1 MVIEHSCGNTL
12 TNIYK
17 GLLTIF
23 MDYVLLVIGLALITF
38 CADML
43 TRGCVGM
50 AARFNVPEFIIGL
63 TVMAV
68 GTSMPELTVSM
79 MSALKGSSSMAIG
92 NVTGSNLFNTLII
105 LGICAMIKP
114 IEISKENVRRDIPIC
129 VGVSL
134 LLWIATADRLLGI
147 SAVDTINRVEGIILL
162 MLYVATI
169 IFSIRSSKKTQTEE
183 SNEPQMGWVKII
195 GFIIIGLVGLI
206 YGGNICLDSATAIAR
221 AWGVSESIIAI
232 TIVAAGTSLPEL
244 ASSLSAII
252 SKKPSLALGNI
263 LGSNVANIL
272 LILGASSSIKPLTM
286 GDITHLDLGMVVGS
300 AAMLLLSALVMGK
313 RRITRVEGLLFFL
326 VYVAY
331 VVVLMK

>member
-1 MVIEHSCGNTL
+1 
-12 TNIYK
+12 
-17 GLLTIF
+17 
-23 MDYVLLVIGLALITF
+23 
-38 CADML
+38 
-43 TRGCVGM
+43 M
-50 AARFNVPEFIIGL
+50 AARFRVPEFIIGL

-92 NVTGSNLFNTLII
+92 NVTGSNIFNTLVI

-114 IEISKENVRRDIPIC
+114 VIISKENVRRDIPIC
-129 VGVSL
+129 IGVSL
-134 LLWIATADRLLGI
+134 LLWIATADRLFGI
-147 SAVDTINRVEGIILL
+147 SDVDTINRVEGIILL

-169 IFSIRSSKKTQTEE
+169 IYSIRSSKGAEDKGT
-183 SNEPQMGWVKII
+183 SEPQMGWVKIF
-195 GFIIIGLVGLI
+195 GFIIIGLAGLI
-206 YGGNICLDSATAIAR
+206 FGGNLCLDSATAIAR

-263 LGSNVANIL
+263 LGSNIANIL
-272 LILGASSSIKPLTM
+272 LILGASASIKPLTM
-286 GDITHLDLGMVVGS
+286 GDITQLDLGMVVGS
-300 AAMLLLSALVMGK
+300 AILLMLSALVMGK
-313 RRITRVEGLLFFL
+313 RRITRFEGALFFAA
-326 VYVAY
+326 YVTY

>member
-1 MVIEHSCGNTL
+1 
-12 TNIYK
+12 
-17 GLLTIF
+17 
-23 MDYVLLVIGLALITF
+23 MDYILLIIGLALITF
-38 CADML
+38 CADLL

-50 AARFNVPEFIIGL
+50 AARFRVPEFIIGL

-92 NVTGSNLFNTLII
+92 NVTGSNIFNTLVI

-114 IEISKENVRRDIPIC
+114 VIISKENVRRDIPIC
-129 VGVSL
+129 IGVSL
-134 LLWIATADRLLGI
+134 LLWIATADRLFGI

-169 IFSIRSSKKTQTEE
+169 IYSIRSSKGAEDKGT
-183 SNEPQMGWVKII
+183 SEPQMGWVKIL
-195 GFIIIGLVGLI
+195 GFIIIGLAGLI
-206 YGGNICLDSATAIAR
+206 FGGNLCLDSATAIAR

-263 LGSNVANIL
+263 LGSNIANIL
-272 LILGASSSIKPLTM
+272 LILGASASIKPLTM
-286 GDITHLDLGMVVGS
+286 GDITQLDLGMVVGS
-300 AAMLLLSALVMGK
+300 AILLMLSALVMGK
-313 RRITRVEGLLFFL
+313 RRITRFEGALFFAA
-326 VYVAY
+326 YVTY